1 MLVLAK
7 GGSLITPSCATSD
20 TSGWSTGNTIVLAF
34 ALAAAGAL
42 AYLFSGGTAAWQ
54 RHERQPVAAVA
65 VRPRETR
72 DAAADAAPADEL
84 SWIAWA
90 YAALASFPCCMPSS
104 FSRTAQGHT
113 GCSLPSL
120 SLPCCRDRGTGAR
133 LHAAARAERSGGR
146 PLIGLARSS
155 GRTCGDA
162 AFPSERLG
170 LELDRQ
176 RAGRVCARRA
186 VLALI
191 LIFWLF
197 ASPPAQASAGTN
209 FSASPLMQ

>member
-42 AYLFSGGTAAWQ
+42 AYLFSGGAAAWQ
-54 RHERQPVAAVA
+54 RHGRQPVAAVA

-104 FSRTAQGHT
+104 FSRTTQGHT

-133 LHAAARAERSGGR
+133 LDAAARAERSGGR
-146 PLIGLARSS
+146 PLLAWRGPRGALAVMLHSLQS
-155 GRTCGDA
+155 GWA
-162 AFPSERLG
+162 WNWPASEQGGFML
-170 LELDRQ
+170 
-176 RAGRVCARRA
+176 A
-186 VLALI
+186 VLC
-191 LIFWLF
+191 WR
-197 ASPPAQASAGTN
+197 
-209 FSASPLMQ
+209 

>member
-1 MLVLAK
+1 MEYH
-7 GGSLITPSCATSD
+7 
-20 TSGWSTGNTIVLAF
+20 TIVLAF

-113 GCSLPSL
+113 GCSLPICYL
-120 SLPCCRDRGTGAR
+120 CPAAVIAAPALAFMQRPAPNGAE
-133 LHAAARAERSGGR
+133 A
-146 PLIGLARSS
+146 GL
-155 GRTCGDA
+155 
-162 AFPSERLG
+162 
-170 LELDRQ
+170 
-176 RAGRVCARRA
+176 
-186 VLALI
+186 
-191 LIFWLF
+191 
-197 ASPPAQASAGTN
+197 
-209 FSASPLMQ
+209 